1 MLESLL
7 SLCNQVELQE
17 EKGTSFGQL
26 IGEVIDFSAKLEYHS
41 SREENYLFK
50 MMEVYLGEGGGPISV
65 MEYEHEQAKG
75 FISEFKEILKQNI

>member
-26 IGEVIDFSAKLEYHS
+26 IGEVIDFSAKLEYYS

-50 MMEVYLGEGGGPISV
+50 MMEVYLGEGGGPIFV
-65 MEYEHEQAKG
+65 WNMNMN
-75 FISEFKEILKQNI
+75 KQKDLLVNLRKY